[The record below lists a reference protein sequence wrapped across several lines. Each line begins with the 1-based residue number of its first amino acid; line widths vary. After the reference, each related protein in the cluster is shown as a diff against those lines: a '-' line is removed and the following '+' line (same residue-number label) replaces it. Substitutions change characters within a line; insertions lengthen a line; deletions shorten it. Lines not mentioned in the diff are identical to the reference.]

1 MEAFTYKGIADGKY
15 VEGDIEA
22 INQEEASHK
31 LKEQK
36 IIITNLIRSKK
47 KKVETKAKA
56 KGKGFSFRKPKVKV
70 EDVLIFS
77 KQFATMVKAGLPILE
92 VLAMLRDQL
101 ESPAIKEVIED
112 IRKSLEGGVT
122 LSKCFEKYPQYF
134 DNVYCNLIKAGEASG
149 KLDVFLLKIVDSLEK
164 KEKIKKKIKSALMY
178 PAIMF
183 SVAITVSAFML
194 IKVVPVFAKMY
205 DGMGLDL
212 PKPTA
217 VIMSMS
223 DFLRGTGGMVLLI
236 SLISFFVA
244 FKYLTAKNEKIKY
257 RWHKQV
263 LKLPV
268 FGDLILKS
276 LLARISLIMGNL
288 SAAGV
293 NLLESIEIA
302 KSVSNN
308 VVVTEALENVK
319 KGVFSGDTLTK
330 LFLKEPLFPPTFSQL
345 ISVGE
350 QTGQLDEMFGSVA
363 MYYEEEFDGAV
374 DNMSSLIE
382 PIMIVFMGVMIGG
395 LMIAMYSPIFNVG
408 ALIG

>member
-15 VEGDIEA
+15 VTGDIEA

-36 IIITNLIRSKK
+36 IIITNLIRTKK
-47 KKVETKAKA
+47 KKGEAKTKAKGA
-56 KGKGFSFRKPKVKV
+56 GFSFGKKKVKV

-92 VLAMLRDQL
+92 VLGMLRDQL

-112 IRKSLEGGVT
+112 TRKSPEGGVT

-178 PAIMF
+178 PSIMF

-205 DGMGLDL
+205 EGMGLAL

-223 DFLRGTGGMVLLI
+223 DFLRGTGGLVMLI
-236 SLISFFVA
+236 SIISFVVVFR
-244 FKYLTAKNEKIKY
+244 YLTTKNAAFQY
-257 RWHKQV
+257 RWHKQI

-268 FGDLILKS
+268 FGEMILKS
-276 LLARISLIMGNL
+276 LLARISLILGNL

-363 MYYEEEFDGAV
+363 TYYEEEFDTTV

>member
-149 KLDVFLLKIVDSLEK
+149 KLDVFLMKIVDALEK

-302 KSVSNN
+302 KSVSSN
-308 VVVTEALENVK
+308 VVVSEALENVK

-363 MYYEEEFDGAV
+363 MYYEEEFDVAV

>member
-15 VEGDIEA
+15 VTGDIEA

-36 IIITNLIRSKK
+36 IIITNLIRAKK
-47 KKVETKAKA
+47 KKGEAKTKAKGA
-56 KGKGFSFRKPKVKV
+56 GFSFGKKKVKV

-92 VLAMLRDQL
+92 VLGMLRDQL

-178 PAIMF
+178 PSIMF

-205 DGMGLDL
+205 EGMGLAL

-223 DFLRGTGGMVLLI
+223 DFLRGTGGLVMLI
-236 SLISFFVA
+236 SIISFVVVFR
-244 FKYLTAKNEKIKY
+244 YLTTKNAAFQY
-257 RWHKQV
+257 RWHKQI

-268 FGDLILKS
+268 FGEMILKS
-276 LLARISLIMGNL
+276 LLARISLILGNL

-363 MYYEEEFDGAV
+363 TYYEEEFDTTV